1 MKIKQIKI
9 LNFRSIKDQV
19 INCGDQTI
27 FIGANGVGKSTVLKA
42 LQAFFE
48 ISFRP
53 AVEDFFAHNTE
64 WPIEITIVF
73 NNFSEDEAEDFKSR
87 IYNDEMV
94 VTRVFGGDQSNNGNY
109 YGMMKGN
116 PAFQSIRNAA
126 NATEAKAKYT
136 EIQGS
141 GVDLPKWT
149 KQGDV
154 EEHLTFWEAG
164 HPDDCEFIRD
174 GGQFFG
180 FKSVGGG
187 KLQKATN
194 FILIEAVRDVSEDA
208 NDQKSSAIGQLM
220 DLIVRSAM
228 AQNEK
233 IAAYQDE
240 VNRQY
245 SALTSP
251 ENFPQLGSLQTAL
264 TTSLRTYYQGV
275 GVILD
280 WREGAGINLPPPQ
293 AEIKFEEE
301 KFQFPVAKAGNGI
314 QRAFIIS
321 LLHQLLVVKSN
332 SDDGSKNSENGAD
345 SGEGI
350 EEKNFME
357 NLPSVILAIEE
368 PELYQHP
375 TKQWHFA
382 QVLKKLSTKGFQEIF
397 GDVQV
402 LFCTHSPSFVDLSE
416 FHNTRIVAKV
426 GGEGLP
432 AKESIFR
439 EASLQDVSYALTHAW
454 DIPEE
459 NCTDKSTK
467 ARLHIFG
474 TELSEGFFADGVIL
488 VEGATDKAAFDTI
501 GKRIGINFAER
512 NISVL
517 PVNEKNNLDKPFMV
531 FKSLDIPVYPIWDS
545 DGNCAEGDRGKAI
558 KANKGLQKMLGVP
571 DGEVAEFPEG
581 VHEKYACFANEISEQ
596 LKNDFGQEQFLE
608 AYNEAMDEFSLTAKQ
623 ARKNPYV
630 TTAIITKL
638 YDQGRTAGM
647 LEAIIQAAINHIENG
662 TPTSAAT
669 VAAE

>member
-1 MKIKQIKI
+1 MKIKQIQI
-9 LNFRSIKDQV
+9 QNFRSIKNQK

-53 AVEDFFAHNTE
+53 GVDDFFGHTTDD
-64 WPIEITIVF
+64 PIEITIVF
-73 NNFSEDEAEDFKSR
+73 DNFSEEEAEDFQSR
-87 IYNDEMV
+87 IYNNEMV
-94 VTRVFGGDQSNNGNY
+94 VTRAFSEGKGDSGNY
-109 YGMMKGN
+109 YGMIKGN
-116 PAFQSIRNAA
+116 PAFQPVRTAP
-126 NATEAKAKYT
+126 NATEAKKLYT
-136 EIQGS
+136 DLQKG

-149 KQGDV
+149 KQADV
-154 EEHLTFWEAG
+154 EDHLSSWEAD
-164 HPDDCEFIRD
+164 HAEECEFIKD

-240 VNRQY
+240 VNQQY

-251 ENFPQLGSLQTAL
+251 ENFPQLGSLQEAL
-264 TTSLRTYYQGV
+264 TNSLRTYYQGV

-280 WREGAGINLPPPQ
+280 WRDSSGISLPPPQ

-332 SDDGSKNSENGAD
+332 SAEAAYDNDDEGAEED
-345 SGEGI
+345 SGAV
-350 EEKNFME
+350 NFLE
-357 NLPSVILAIEE
+357 NLPSIILAIEE

-382 QVLKKLSTKGFQEIF
+382 QVLKKLSSKGFQDTF

-402 LFCTHSPSFVDLSE
+402 LFCTHSPNFVDLAE
-416 FHNTRIVAKV
+416 FHNTRIVTKHAS
-426 GGEGLP
+426 EELP
-432 AKESIFR
+432 AKESVFK
-439 EASLQDVSYALTHAW
+439 EASLKDVSEALKVAW
-454 DIPEE
+454 DLEDEKCTEE
-459 NCTDKSTK
+459 STK

-474 TELSEGFFADGVIL
+474 TELSEGFFSDGVIL
-488 VEGATDKAAFDTI
+488 VEGVTDKAAFEAI
-501 GKRIGINFAER
+501 GKENGLNFAER
-512 NISVL
+512 NISIL
-517 PVNEKNNLDKPFMV
+517 SVNGKNNIDKPWMV
-531 FKSLDIPVYPIWDS
+531 FSALGIPVYPVWDS
-545 DGNCAEGDRGKAI
+545 DANCAEKDKEKAVT
-558 KANKGLQKMLGVP
+558 ANKGLQKMLGVP
-571 DGEVAEFPEG
+571 EAEIFDFPER
-581 VHEKYACFANEISEQ
+581 VQDNYACFEKEITEQ
-596 LKNDFGQEQFLE
+596 LKSDFGQE
-608 AYNEAMDEFSLTAKQ
+608 AYMTAYSEAMEEFSLTAKQ

-630 TTAIITKL
+630 TSFVVSRL
-638 YDQGRTAGM
+638 YQQGQKAGM
-647 LEAIIQAAINHIENG
+647 LEAIIQAAVSYIENG
-662 TPTSAAT
+662 PTEAT
-669 VAAE
+669 ATAAAE